1 MLSIQLFKKNKALI
15 DASLNHPFVQ
25 GIASGELQREKFV
38 RFMSQDA
45 FYLTGY
51 ARAFAAG
58 LAKSLSTDCI
68 YLFKELL
75 DSCIEELKLHKSY
88 SEKWGFSLEIE
99 PGEAVIAYTDFL
111 IRAAFLDDSGHIL
124 AATAPC
130 FVLYGYIGNELAKV
144 LNPESPYREWVET
157 YSSPEAAAAVQEIE
171 FGLNQYCVVDER
183 AGEYY
188 RRALELEY
196 RFFDEAYRFEGEQI

>member
-1 MLSIQLFKKNKALI
+1 MLSTKLFKEYQELM
-15 DASLNHPFVQ
+15 DASLKHPFVQ

-45 FYLTGY
+45 FYLEAY
-51 ARAFAAG
+51 ARVFAAG
-58 LAKSLSTDCI
+58 LAKSPSTECI

-75 DSCIEELKLHKSY
+75 DASIEELKLHKNY
-88 SEKWGFSLEIE
+88 SEKWGFSLDVE
-99 PGEAVIAYTDFL
+99 PGEAVTAYTDFL
-111 IRAAFLDDSGHIL
+111 IRVAFLNDSGYIL

-157 YSSPEAAAAVQEIE
+157 YSSPEAAAAVEGIE
-171 FGLNQYCVVDER
+171 SGLNRYSADDEKTQ
-183 AGEYY
+183 EYY
-188 RRALELEY
+188 RTALELEY
-196 RFFDEAYRFEGEQI
+196 RFFDEAYRFEEE